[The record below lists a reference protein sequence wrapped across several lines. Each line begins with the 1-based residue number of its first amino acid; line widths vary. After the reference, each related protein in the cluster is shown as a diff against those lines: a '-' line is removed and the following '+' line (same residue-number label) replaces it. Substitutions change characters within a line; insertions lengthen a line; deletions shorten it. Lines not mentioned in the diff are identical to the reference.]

1 MSNTESK
8 LISAVLEDKQVHV
21 LLQANV
27 DNLLRTHK
35 DIWEF
40 IRTYSER
47 NGSVPPTSILVEK
60 FRDFQPVPG
69 IGTTKYHLE
78 ELQAEYLND
87 SLKDMI
93 RTAASDIQNGEGV
106 KVLESLI
113 TDTSA
118 LKKNTSAIRDIDA
131 TDIEDAVAY
140 YEHVQKQTALGVQGI
155 RTGLP
160 GFDNYLPAGIT
171 AGQLGV
177 FLAYPGIGKS
187 WLSLYFAVQ
196 AWKLGKTPMVV
207 SLEMSETEVRNRVFT
222 IMGEGLWSHRK
233 LSAGDVEVDDLRR
246 WHKSKLEGKPEFH
259 IISNDSGGEVTPSV
273 LRGKIDQYKPDF
285 IIVDYLQLMSPNQKS
300 ENETVRMKNL
310 SRELKLMAIS
320 EEVPILAISSA
331 TPDDVT
337 KLDTVP
343 TLGQTAWSRQI
354 AYDADWV
361 LALGR
366 AANSDVIECVFRKN
380 RNGFMGE
387 FLVQADFDKGWYKYK
402 DYEGGSSS

>member
-1 MSNTESK
+1 MNNTESK
-8 LISAVLEDKQVHV
+8 LISAVLKDKQVHV

-27 DNLLRTHK
+27 DNLLRTHN

-40 IRTYSER
+40 IRNYTENNS
-47 NGSVPPTSILVEK
+47 SVPPLNLVVEK
-60 FRDFQPVPG
+60 FRDFHPVEG
-69 IGTTKYHLE
+69 VGATKHHLE
-78 ELQAEYLND
+78 ELQTEYLND
-87 SLKDMI
+87 NLKDII
-93 RTAASDIQNGEGV
+93 RSAATEIQNGQGPEA
-106 KVLESLI
+106 LDSLI
-113 TDTSA
+113 TKTSE
-118 LKKNTSAIRDIDA
+118 LKKNTSVIRDIEV
-131 TDIEDAVAY
+131 TDLDSAMAY
-140 YEHVQKQTALGVQGI
+140 FENVKKQQELGLVGI
-155 RTGLP
+155 KTGLP
-160 GFDNYLPAGIT
+160 GFDNYLPAGIMP
-171 AGQLGV
+171 GQLGV

-196 AWKLGKTPMVV
+196 AWKQGKSPLVI

-233 LSAGDVEVDDLRR
+233 LSSGDIELEDLKR
-246 WHKSKLEGKPEFH
+246 WHKTHLQGKPEFH
-259 IISNDSGGEVTPSV
+259 IISNDTGGDITPSV

-285 IIVDYLQLMSPNQKS
+285 VIVDYLQLMSPNQKS
-300 ENETVRMKNL
+300 DNETVRMKNL
-310 SRELKLMAIS
+310 SRELKLMAIG
-320 EEVPILAISSA
+320 EEVPIMAISSA

-366 AANSDVIECVFRKN
+366 GSNSDIIECVFRKN

-402 DYEGGSSS
+402 DYEDN